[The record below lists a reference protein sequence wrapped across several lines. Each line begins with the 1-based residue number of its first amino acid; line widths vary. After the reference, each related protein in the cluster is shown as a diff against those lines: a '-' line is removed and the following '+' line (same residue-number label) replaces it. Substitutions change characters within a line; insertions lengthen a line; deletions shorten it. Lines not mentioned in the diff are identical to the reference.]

1 MGTSLFFSYYKYSK
15 FLPIKQEFLRYF
27 FLLKKTRRIHKKS
40 GGETTQFCIMCIKVI
55 FVRKKCLHLPLSCDK
70 IGYILQKA
78 GYRRRKKMKN
88 GFLKALGYDPIEKQ
102 TSIRTEII
110 AGIVT
115 FLAMAY
121 ILTVNPNQILA
132 QDHLQKYWA
141 SVFIATALGAILGTL
156 LMAFLAKMPLA
167 QASGMGLNS
176 LLGGLIGGTGGY
188 AAAFTP
194 GQGFMLVLISGL
206 VFLLLSVIKIKD
218 KTFRELVFDGMPV
231 SVRSAISVG
240 IGLFIAYIGFQNA
253 GIILTNNFTQIGF
266 VDFTSWGEQII
277 KTGLVLDKVQ
287 VAPITG
293 YAAKTAVVA
302 FSGLFFIAIL
312 DKLKVKGSIILGI
325 LCATVIGIPL
335 GVTDLSVLAG
345 NGAISWK
352 FWENFAN
359 YFSGDS
365 ETSVFGSFVSVFET
379 GLIPEGVSIFSVI
392 MIIITMCMMDMFDT
406 MGTIVGCCSGN
417 RVLSDENN
425 KPHNYGKIM
434 LSDAIATCTG
444 AMLGTSTVTTFV
456 ESGAG
461 VSAGGRTGLTAFTT
475 AALFFLSMFALPLF
489 AAIPGAAAA
498 SALIYVGVLMMK
510 NNAKLVDMSDA
521 IGATSAFLTI
531 VVMVLGY
538 SITKGIG
545 VGLVSYTIMSAI
557 CYVIE
562 LIKYAIT
569 KKEKPVWNVSIV
581 TLVVTVLF
589 CIYFFVPATAF

>member
-1 MGTSLFFSYYKYSK
+1 MEKFEETVETETVQQNEKAASAPAKKQNPLF
-15 FLPIKQEFLRYF
+15 RA
-27 FLLKKTRRIHKKS
+27 
-40 GGETTQFCIMCIKVI
+40 V
-55 FVRKKCLHLPLSCDK
+55 
-70 IGYILQKA
+70 
-78 GYRRRKKMKN
+78 
-88 GFLKALGYDPIEKQ
+88 GFDPVAKQ
-102 TSIRTEII
+102 TSLKTEFV
-110 AGIVT
+110 AGVVT

-121 ILTVNPNQILA
+121 ILTVNPNQIFGA
-132 QDHLQKYWA
+132 GSPYWA
-141 SVFIATALGAILGTL
+141 SAFIATALGAVVGTL

-176 LLGGLIGGTGGY
+176 MLGGIIGGWGGY
-188 AAAFTP
+188 GAAFTP

-206 VFLLLSVIKIKD
+206 VFLLLSVIKIKG

-231 SVRSAISVG
+231 AVRSAISVG

-253 GIILTNNFTQIGF
+253 GVIVTNGYTQVGF
-266 VDFTSWGEQII
+266 VDFTNWGEQ
-277 KTGLVLDKVQ
+277 TVNALVPGW
-287 VAPITG
+287 A
-293 YAAKTAVVA
+293 AAKTAVVA

-312 DKLKVKGSIILGI
+312 DKLKVKGSIIIGI
-325 LCATVIGIPL
+325 LAAAIVGIPL
-335 GVTDLSVLAG
+335 GVTDLSILAG
-345 NGAISWK
+345 NGDISWK
-352 FWENFAN
+352 FWENFGNFFAGKN
-359 YFSGDS
+359 
-365 ETSVFGSFVSVFET
+365 TVFGSFVDVFNT
-379 GLIPEGVSIFSVI
+379 GLLPEGVTIFTAI
-392 MIIITMCMMDMFDT
+392 MIVITMCMIDMFDT

-461 VSAGGRTGLTAFTT
+461 VSAGGRTGLTALTT

-510 NNAKLVDMSDA
+510 SNFKSVEMSDA
-521 IGATSAFLTI
+521 ISATSAFLTI
-531 VVMVLGY
+531 VVMLLAY

-545 VGLVSYTIMSAI
+545 VGLITYTLMSALE
-557 CYVIE
+557 YLVN

-569 KKEKPVWNVSIV
+569 KKEKPVWKVSVVAIV
-581 TLVVTVLF
+581 VSLLF
-589 CIYFFVPATAF
+589 CVYFFVPATAF